1 MSKVVNQKRKSI
13 YGWKNLGESEMEEL
27 VPEWC
32 WRRDKGSNWFQ
43 RQVEALSKG
52 AISYF
57 FIEKMMLVAVGRA
70 RVTTD
75 KERVGYGEDVE
86 QRWGYEGVEV
96 E

>member
-1 MSKVVNQKRKSI
+1 
-13 YGWKNLGESEMEEL
+13 
-27 VPEWC
+27 
-32 WRRDKGSNWFQ
+32 
-43 RQVEALSKG
+43 
-52 AISYF
+52 
-57 FIEKMMLVAVGRA
+57 MMLVAVGRA